1 MESPI
6 ETENKQIKPFHIRSK
21 IWIED
26 DQGHVIFGLGRF
38 RMLEAIERCGSLNAA
53 AKELKMSYRGLW
65 GKIKATEEG
74 MGSPLLLR
82 ITGGAAGGGSQLTD
96 LARALMAE
104 FKKMHGHI
112 IHSADI
118 FFENEFSKQL
128 NEKNENEK
136 HIEKAIR

>member
-6 ETENKQIKPFHIRSK
+6 ETENKQIKPFYIRSK

-74 MGSPLLLR
+74 LGAPLLMR
-82 ITGGAAGGGSQLTD
+82 NTGGASGGGSQLTD
-96 LARALMAE
+96 LARTLMAE
-104 FKKMHGHI
+104 FKIMHSHI
-112 IHSADI
+112 IHDADM
-118 FFENEFSKQL
+118 FFEDEFSK
-128 NEKNENEK
+128 NI
-136 HIEKAIR
+136 IEKSGLNK

>member
-6 ETENKQIKPFHIRSK
+6 KNENKQGKPYNIRSK

-74 MGSPLLLR
+74 LGAPLLMR
-82 ITGGAAGGGSQLTD
+82 NTGGASGGGSQLTD
-96 LARALMAE
+96 LARTLMAE
-104 FKKMHGHI
+104 FKIMHRQI
-112 IHSADI
+112 IHDADM
-118 FFENEFSKQL
+118 FFENEFSKNIKEKSGL
-128 NEKNENEK
+128 NK
-136 HIEKAIR
+136 